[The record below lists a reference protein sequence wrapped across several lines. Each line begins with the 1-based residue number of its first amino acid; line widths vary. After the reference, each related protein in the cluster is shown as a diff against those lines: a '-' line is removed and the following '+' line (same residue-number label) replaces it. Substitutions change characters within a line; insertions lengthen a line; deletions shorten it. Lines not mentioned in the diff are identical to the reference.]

1 MQEVSPALARLDQ
14 LPARTC
20 GIVRRMEARQED
32 GDRLKTLG
40 VCVGRQIE
48 LVKPGNPMIIRV
60 FGSRLG
66 ISAQL
71 ASQVWVEG
79 CGGRC
84 TCPAMPAT

>member
-1 MQEVSPALARLDQ
+1 MELATPTLARLDQ
-14 LPARTC
+14 LPAHTC
-20 GIVRRMEARQED
+20 GIVRRMEAQQED

-66 ISAQL
+66 ISSTL

-79 CGGRC
+79 CAGRC
-84 TCPAMPAT
+84 TCPALPAT